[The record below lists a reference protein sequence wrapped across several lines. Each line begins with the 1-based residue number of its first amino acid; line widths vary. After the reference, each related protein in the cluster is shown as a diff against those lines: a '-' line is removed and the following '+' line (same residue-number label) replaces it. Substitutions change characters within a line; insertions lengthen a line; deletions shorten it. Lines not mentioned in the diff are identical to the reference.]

1 MIVREYEFEKTDPRN
16 SNYSLVEA
24 DIYGW
29 TLKIILG
36 YEVSE
41 RLHYWRTLV
50 SRRDIEVKRG
60 KVVRPLCRSF
70 GSFYNRKTFVFE
82 NGNDVSNKM

>member
-1 MIVREYEFEKTDPRN
+1 MIVCEYEFEKPDSKK
-16 SNYSLVEA
+16 SNYSLVEV

-29 TLKIILG
+29 TLKDHWITRMP
-36 YEVSE
+36 E